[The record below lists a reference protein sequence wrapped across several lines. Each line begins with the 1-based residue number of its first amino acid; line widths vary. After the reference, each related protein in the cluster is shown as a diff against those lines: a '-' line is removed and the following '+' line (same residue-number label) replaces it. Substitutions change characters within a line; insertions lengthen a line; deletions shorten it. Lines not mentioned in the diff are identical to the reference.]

1 VIRPASTSSGWNG
14 FFKTMVASARR
25 LIEHPEQLRQI
36 VDDAFIKMRKHSD
49 AIREI
54 AADLQIILRLI
65 KAWLAGGYKD
75 ISTKSIVILIG
86 AILYFLNP
94 FDAIPDTIPVLGYV
108 DDVAVVG
115 WIVKTLKDE
124 IEKFRVWESARANP
138 RPTAHGSSIP

>member
-1 VIRPASTSSGWNG
+1 MARTNKRSVWNG
-14 FFKTMVASARR
+14 FFRTMVASARR

-94 FDAIPDTIPVLGYV
+94 FDAIPDAIPVLGYV

>member
-1 VIRPASTSSGWNG
+1 MARTNKRSVWNG

-94 FDAIPDTIPVLGYV
+94 FDAIPDAIPVLGYV

>member
-1 VIRPASTSSGWNG
+1 MARTNKRSVWNG

-115 WIVKTLKDE
+115 WVVKTLKDE
-124 IEKFRVWESARANP
+124 IEKCRVWESARANP
-138 RPTAHGSSIP
+138 RHGSSIP

>member
-1 VIRPASTSSGWNG
+1 MARTNKRSVWNG
-14 FFKTMVASARR
+14 FFKAMVASARR

-138 RPTAHGSSIP
+138 RPTAHGSSIS

>member
-1 VIRPASTSSGWNG
+1 MEWVFQDYGR
-14 FFKTMVASARR
+14 SARR

-65 KAWLAGGYKD
+65 KAWLAGDYKD
-75 ISTKSIVILIG
+75 ISTKSIVILIV

-138 RPTAHGSSIP
+138 RPTAHGSSIS

>member
-1 VIRPASTSSGWNG
+1 MARRNKRSVWNG

-25 LIEHPEQLRQI
+25 LIKHPEQLRQI
-36 VDDAFIKMRKHSD
+36 VDDAFIKVRKHSD

-65 KAWLAGGYKD
+65 KAWLAGDYKD

-115 WIVKTLKDE
+115 WVVKTLKDE
-124 IEKFRVWESARANP
+124 VEKFRVWESAIANP

>member
-1 VIRPASTSSGWNG
+1 MARTNKRSVWNG
-14 FFKTMVASARR
+14 FFKAMVASARR

>member
-1 VIRPASTSSGWNG
+1 MARTNKRSVWNG

-36 VDDAFIKMRKHSD
+36 VDDALIKMRKHSD

>member
-1 VIRPASTSSGWNG
+1 MARTNKRSVWNG

-65 KAWLAGGYKD
+65 KVWLAGGYKD

-94 FDAIPDTIPVLGYV
+94 FDAFLVTIPFLGYV
-108 DDVAVVG
+108 NVLPFFG
-115 WIVKTLKDE
+115 WLLKTLK
-124 IEKFRVWESARANP
+124 N
-138 RPTAHGSSIP
+138 

>member
-1 VIRPASTSSGWNG
+1 MARTNKRSVWNG

-65 KAWLAGGYKD
+65 KVWLAGGYKD

>member
-1 VIRPASTSSGWNG
+1 MARTNKRSVWNG
-14 FFKTMVASARR
+14 FFKAMVASARR

-94 FDAIPDTIPVLGYV
+94 FDAIPDAIPVLGYV

-138 RPTAHGSSIP
+138 RPTAHGSSIS

>member
-1 VIRPASTSSGWNG
+1 MARTNKRSVWNG

-138 RPTAHGSSIP
+138 RPTAHGSSIS

>member
-1 VIRPASTSSGWNG
+1 MARTNKRSVWNG

-54 AADLQIILRLI
+54 AADLRIILRLI

>member
-1 VIRPASTSSGWNG
+1 MARTNKRSVWNG

-124 IEKFRVWESARANP
+124 IEKFRVWESARANS
-138 RPTAHGSSIP
+138 RPTAHGSSIS

>member
-1 VIRPASTSSGWNG
+1 MARTNKRSVWNG
-14 FFKTMVASARR
+14 FFKTMGASARR
-25 LIEHPEQLRQI
+25 LIEQPEQLRQI

>member
-1 VIRPASTSSGWNG
+1 MARTNKRSVWNG

-25 LIEHPEQLRQI
+25 FIEHPEQLRQI

>member
-1 VIRPASTSSGWNG
+1 MARTNKRSVWNG

-115 WIVKTLKDE
+115 WVVKTLKDE
-124 IEKFRVWESARANP
+124 IEKCRVWESTRANP
-138 RPTAHGSSIP
+138 RYGSSIP

>member
-1 VIRPASTSSGWNG
+1 MARTNKRSVWNG
-14 FFKTMVASARR
+14 FFKAMVASARR

-94 FDAIPDTIPVLGYV
+94 FDAIPDAIPVLGYV

-124 IEKFRVWESARANP
+124 IVKFRLWESARANP
-138 RPTAHGSSIP
+138 RPTPHGSSIP

>member
-1 VIRPASTSSGWNG
+1 MARTNKRSVWNG

-94 FDAIPDTIPVLGYV
+94 FDAIPDAIPVLGYV

-138 RPTAHGSSIP
+138 RPTAHGSSIS

>member
-1 VIRPASTSSGWNG
+1 MARTNKRSLWNG

>member
-1 VIRPASTSSGWNG
+1 MARTNKRSVWNG
-14 FFKTMVASARR
+14 FFKAMVASARR

-65 KAWLAGGYKD
+65 KVWLAGGYKD

>member
-1 VIRPASTSSGWNG
+1 MARTNKRSLWNG

-124 IEKFRVWESARANP
+124 IEKFRV
-138 RPTAHGSSIP
+138 

>member
-1 VIRPASTSSGWNG
+1 
-14 FFKTMVASARR
+14 MVASARR

-138 RPTAHGSSIP
+138 RPTVHGSSIP

>member
-1 VIRPASTSSGWNG
+1 MARTNKRSVWNG

-94 FDAIPDTIPVLGYV
+94 FDAIPDAIPVLGYV

-138 RPTAHGSSIP
+138 ISTAHGSSIP

>member
-1 VIRPASTSSGWNG
+1 MARTNKRSVWNG
-14 FFKTMVASARR
+14 FFKIMVASARR
-25 LIEHPEQLRQI
+25 FIEHPEQLRQI

>member
-1 VIRPASTSSGWNG
+1 MARTNKRSVWNG
-14 FFKTMVASARR
+14 FFKAMVASARR

-94 FDAIPDTIPVLGYV
+94 FDAIPDAIPVLGYV

>member
-1 VIRPASTSSGWNG
+1 MARTNKRSLWNG

-94 FDAIPDTIPVLGYV
+94 FDAIPDTIPVLDYV

>member
-1 VIRPASTSSGWNG
+1 MEWVFQDYGR
-14 FFKTMVASARR
+14 SARR

-138 RPTAHGSSIP
+138 RPTAHGSSIS

>member
-1 VIRPASTSSGWNG
+1 MARTNKRSVWNG

-138 RPTAHGSSIP
+138 GPTAHGSSIP

>member
-1 VIRPASTSSGWNG
+1 MARTNKRSVWNG

-25 LIEHPEQLRQI
+25 LIEHPEQLRPI